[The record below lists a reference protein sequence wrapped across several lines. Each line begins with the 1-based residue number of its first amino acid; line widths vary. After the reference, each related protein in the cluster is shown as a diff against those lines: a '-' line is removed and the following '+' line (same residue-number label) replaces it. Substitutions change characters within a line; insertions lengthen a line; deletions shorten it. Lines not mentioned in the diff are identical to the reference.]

1 MEAMADHE
9 RKRELRQHVLAERA
23 KLPAETRAA
32 FSREAMR
39 RLLQFEPLGRCRT
52 VMAFYP
58 FRDEIDTRPFLQA
71 ALERGQDIWL
81 PLSVP
86 QERKIIPN
94 RYTGDEVLRQG
105 AYGIWEPD
113 PALAEPVDLARLQ
126 AVLVPG
132 VAFDPRG
139 GRMGYGAGYYDRFL
153 AQISQPL
160 LLIGCGFSCQ
170 VVERVPMEP
179 HDLRMHVIAT
189 ENGLIDVNTTG

>member
-1 MEAMADHE
+1 MEAMGDHE

-32 FSREAMR
+32 FSRKAMR
-39 RLLQFEPLGRCRT
+39 RLLQFEPLSRCRT

-86 QERKIIPN
+86 QERKIIPY